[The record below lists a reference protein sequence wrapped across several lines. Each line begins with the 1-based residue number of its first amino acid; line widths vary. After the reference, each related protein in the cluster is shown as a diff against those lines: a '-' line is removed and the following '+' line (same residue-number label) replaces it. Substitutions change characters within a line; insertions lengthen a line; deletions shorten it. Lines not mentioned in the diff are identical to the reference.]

1 MSWIASIDLS
11 GSTGSISLF
20 SDQGLVCEV
29 ALEGPFKHSE
39 RLFGTLQD
47 LLKANGLAPGD
58 LSAWY
63 LNQGPGS
70 FTGLRIAMSAVKGI
84 CAVTGADLKT
94 VCGARARALGW
105 WKEKGTPDITAIWV
119 ASPASAKQ
127 VTLHRFEIKDGQL
140 EQVSATT
147 ESALVPPALDEVLLV
162 EKESDLG
169 IFWPGQ
175 SRFLPLAALESDEQ
189 DPSLASPRYWG
200 TKEFVKSPLFAA
212 AE

>member
-1 MSWIASIDLS
+1 MPWFSSIDLS
-11 GSTGSISLF
+11 GPTGSLSLF

-39 RLFGTLQD
+39 RLFGTLQE
-47 LLKANGLAPGD
+47 LMKANGLAPGD
-58 LSAWY
+58 ISAWY

-84 CAVTGADLKT
+84 CAVTGAELKT

-105 WKEKGTPDITAIWV
+105 WKEKGSPDITAISV

-127 VTLHRFEIKDGQL
+127 FTLHRFQIKDSQL
-140 EQVSATT
+140 ELVSATT
-147 ESALVPPALDEVLLV
+147 QPNLVPPALDEVLLV
-162 EKESDLG
+162 EKEADLG

-200 TKEFVKSPLFAA
+200 TKEFVKSPLFAT

>member
-1 MSWIASIDLS
+1 MLWFSSIDLS

-39 RLFGTLQD
+39 RLFGSLHELLQ
-47 LLKANGLAPGD
+47 ANALAPGNI
-58 LSAWY
+58 SAWY

-84 CAVTGADLKT
+84 CAVTGAELKT

-105 WKEKGTPDITAIWV
+105 WKEKGSPDISAIAV

-127 VTLHRFEIKDGQL
+127 ITLHRYQIKDGQL
-140 EQVSATT
+140 ELVSATT
-147 ESALVPPALDEVLLV
+147 QPTLLPPALDEVLLV

-175 SRFLPLAALESDEQ
+175 SRFLPLAALETDEQ

>member
-1 MSWIASIDLS
+1 MPWFASIDLS

-39 RLFGTLQD
+39 LLFGTLQE
-47 LLKANGLAPGD
+47 LLKANGLEPDAI
-58 LSAWY
+58 SAWY

-105 WKEKGTPDITAIWV
+105 WKEKGSPGVHSIWV

-127 VTLHRFEIKDGQL
+127 FTLHRYQIKDGQL
-140 EQVSATT
+140 ELASATT
-147 ESALVPPALDEVLLV
+147 EPALVPPALDEVLLV

-200 TKEFVKSPLFAA
+200 TKEFVKSPLFPA

>member
-1 MSWIASIDLS
+1 MPWFGSIDLS
-11 GSTGSISLF
+11 GATGSISLF

-39 RLFGTLQD
+39 RLFGTLQE
-47 LLKANGLAPGD
+47 LLKANGLAPAD
-58 LSAWY
+58 VSAWY

-84 CAVTGADLKT
+84 CAVTGAELKT

-105 WKEKGTPDITAIWV
+105 WNENGSPDITAIWV

-127 VTLHRFEIKDGQL
+127 FTLHRYQLKDGQL
-140 EQVSATT
+140 ELVSATT
-147 ESALVPPALDEVLLV
+147 EPALVPPGVDEVLLV

-175 SRFLPLAALESDEQ
+175 SRFLPLAALESDLQ

-200 TKEFVKSPLFAA
+200 AKEFVKSPLFAA